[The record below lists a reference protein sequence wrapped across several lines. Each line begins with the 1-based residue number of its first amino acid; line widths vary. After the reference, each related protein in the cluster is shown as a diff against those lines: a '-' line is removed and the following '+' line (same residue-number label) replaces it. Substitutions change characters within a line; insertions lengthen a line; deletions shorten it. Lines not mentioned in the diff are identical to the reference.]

1 MSETVHMSCAWRK
14 HDPSRGSWQRALKSL
29 SWEQHCLWA
38 WIGGWQER
46 SFLIST
52 SQTFP
57 FSSCASLSSKYHPS
71 APHHRAQNFSGPL
84 RVLPLSML
92 REGRK
97 RQEQEGTWSGWHPV
111 ALQDHLICLPF
122 PTFLCARVMHT
133 YKHKITPCLWGDSG
147 CRPEGTA
154 ESFYN
159 VVYLTG

>member
-46 SFLIST
+46 SSLIST

-71 APHHRAQNFSGPL
+71 APHHRAQNFSRPL

-97 RQEQEGTWSGWHPV
+97 RQEQEGHDLGDTQWHCKTTWSVSLFLHFCVQGSCTPTNTRSPHVYGGTVV
-111 ALQDHLICLPF
+111 AGQKGQLKVF
-122 PTFLCARVMHT
+122 
-133 YKHKITPCLWGDSG
+133 ITLF
-147 CRPEGTA
+147 T
-154 ESFYN
+154 
-159 VVYLTG
+159 